1 MTNEAGVE
9 PESSRSRN
17 GRPRRNRMLVG
28 AVGVVVLA
36 LGYLLFSG
44 IDDNIV
50 YFLTPS
56 ELLAKGTES
65 HGRPVRLGGLVSA
78 NSVQWNA
85 DARDLRFKV
94 TDGQKEVLVHSTGAP
109 PQMFRDGIGV
119 VLEGRYGSNGVFES
133 TTVMVKHS
141 NEYKP
146 PKAGHRPEEVYKTLM
161 KDGAAK

>member
-1 MTNEAGVE
+1 MSGSDSPA
-9 PESSRSRN
+9 
-17 GRPRRNRMLVG
+17 RPRRNRVLIG

-65 HGRPVRLGGLVSA
+65 HGRPVRLGGLVAAS
-78 NSVQWNA
+78 SVQWNA
-85 DARDLRFKV
+85 DARDLRFRV
-94 TDGQKEVLVHSTGAP
+94 TDGKKEVLVHSTGAP

-119 VLEGRYGSNGVFES
+119 VLEGRYGANGVFES

-146 PKAGHRPEEVYKTLM
+146 PKEGHRPEDVYKTLVR
-161 KDGAAK
+161 DGATK